1 MEMIVLLLFVGAG
14 ILGLGLQSRILANRT
29 TREIEARSAADA
41 GLTRAIFEMNE
52 QLKVRPWT
60 EVALPEATGQTLAN
74 CSGTYSYA
82 VTGDITSGY
91 AVQSTGVSSLGRAQ
105 RTINGTLRLQ
115 GPFECAI
122 ASRAALILKSLTRVD
137 GYNSSD
143 PTITDVE
150 AKIATNSTLPEQI
163 VLNSGVKVDGSV
175 LVGVGGDPSTVIMDL
190 GAETGLRYP
199 MWEDIYLPPVTPPAL
214 PDMGTDIYVKGATL
228 NITPAMSGTYTDIGA
243 HRKGSDMTAQY
254 GILVISGGDVVL
266 HITGDILLGQ
276 GCELIVKDGSSL
288 KLYADGNIICR
299 EGSGIGNEGNPGSLR
314 IYGTGDGP
322 QTFDLKAKTKWSG
335 AVYAPNA
342 DITIRADGDVY
353 GSVVAN
359 SVEFKAGGN
368 FYYDE
373 ALKEVSVDDE
383 ALRFVINRWQ
393 EQ

>member
-14 ILGLGLQSRILANRT
+14 ILSLGLQSRILANRT

-41 GLTRAIFEMNE
+41 GLARAIFEMNK
-52 QLKVRPWT
+52 QLKVKPWT
-60 EVALPEATGQTLAN
+60 EVALPEVKGQTLAN
-74 CSGTYSYA
+74 CSGTYSYT
-82 VTGDITSGY
+82 VTGDITSGH
-91 AVQSTGVSSLGRAQ
+91 AVQSTGISGLGRAQ
-105 RTINGTLRLQ
+105 RTMNSTLRLQ

-122 ASRAALILKSLTRVD
+122 VSRASLVLKSNTLID

-150 AKIATNSTLPEQI
+150 AKIGTNSTLADQI
-163 VLNSGVKVDGSV
+163 VLNSGVKVDGSI
-175 LVGVGGDPSTVIMDL
+175 LVGVGGDPSTVIKDL
-190 GAETGLRYP
+190 GGQSGFRYP
-199 MWEDIYLPPVTPPAL
+199 MSEDIYLPPVTPPAL
-214 PDMGTDIYVKGATL
+214 PDMGTDIYVKGTTL
-228 NITPAMSGTYTDIGA
+228 NVTPAASGTYTDIDVL
-243 HRKGSDMTAQY
+243 RKGSDITAQY

-288 KLYADGNIICR
+288 KLYVDGNIICR
-299 EGSGIGNEGNPGSLR
+299 EGSGIGNEGDPGSLR
-314 IYGTGDGP
+314 IYGTGDGL
-322 QTFDLKAKTKWSG
+322 QTFDLKAKTTWSG

-342 DITIRADGDVY
+342 DVTLYANGDVY
-353 GSVVAN
+353 GSVIGN
-359 SVEFKAGGN
+359 NFEFKAGGN

-373 ALKEVSVDDE
+373 ALKEVSVDDD